1 MTITDPLDALQK
13 QFESE
18 DRSSDPV
25 LSCLANLALELNLP
39 WPANKAVGSVVAHL
53 NANRIERI
61 QLTLDAIRDELR
73 RHEGAL
79 DAMRAENREANQP
92 RFAEWF
98 ALVLDGLK
106 KAEQTRAKER
116 VHRIGKI
123 LASSLVQVPSPNPD
137 DVEEMMRTAME
148 LSDRDA
154 SLLGELVRVEGHIVK
169 TTGRID
175 RYSAWQLWEHGSW
188 PTGSG
193 SGIDS
198 VFSKL
203 ESFGLVSRL
212 APPNNLNIMAD
223 FQNRYAL
230 LKKGLD
236 FSLAVQEQQDKNR
249 RT

>member
-25 LSCLANLALELNLP
+25 LGCLAKLACEFNLP
-39 WPANKAVGSVVAHL
+39 WPANKAIGSVVAHL
-53 NANRIERI
+53 NADRIEKI
-61 QLTLDAIRDELR
+61 ELMLGAIRDELR

-79 DAMRAENREANQP
+79 DAMRRGANQP
-92 RFAEWF
+92 RFEEWF
-98 ALVLDGLK
+98 GLVLDGLK

-116 VHRIGKI
+116 VQRIGKI
-123 LASSLVQVPSPNPD
+123 LANSLICVTAPNPD

-148 LSDRDA
+148 LSDREA
-154 SLLGELVRVEGHIVK
+154 SLLGQLVRIQGDIVK
-169 TTGRID
+169 STGRID
-175 RYSAWQLWEHGSW
+175 RYNAWQLWELGPW
-188 PTGSG
+188 RTGVDPE
-193 SGIDS
+193 IDS

-236 FSLAVQEQQDKNR
+236 LSRAVQEQRDK
-249 RT
+249 

>member
-25 LSCLANLALELNLP
+25 LGCLADLASELNLL
-39 WPANKAVGSVVAHL
+39 WPASKAVGSIVAHL
-53 NANRIERI
+53 TANRIERI
-61 QLTLDAIRDELR
+61 QLMLNAIRDELR
-73 RHEGAL
+73 RHEDAL
-79 DAMRAENREANQP
+79 DAMRRGTSQP
-92 RFAEWF
+92 RFDEWF

-116 VHRIGKI
+116 VQRIGKI
-123 LASSLVQVPSPNPD
+123 LARSLVHVPSPSAD

-154 SLLGELVRVEGHIVK
+154 SLLSELVRVQGDIVK

-175 RYSAWQLWEHGSW
+175 RYGAWQLWEHGSW
-188 PTGSG
+188 PTGFG
-193 SGIDS
+193 CEIDS

-236 FSLAVQEQQDKNR
+236 FSRAVQKEQDK
-249 RT
+249 